1 VNDAA
6 PAPPPDLTGRWFDEL
21 AAGQRFVHAITVTES
36 HLVTGAGLIGDFN
49 PLHVDETFARASRY
63 GSRILHG
70 VLTGALMGGPIGM
83 IFHGTAIA
91 YLEHATR
98 FVAPVRIGDTLT
110 TTWTVTELLA
120 KPAHQCGIVT
130 LAACAQNQDGAVVA
144 EGSGKVMVAMRGARA
159 AAADQLPASA
169 CAHSA
174 TSAGPR

>member
-1 VNDAA
+1 VSEAS
-6 PAPPPDLTGRWFDEL
+6 PPPQQDVTGRWFDDL
-21 AAGQRFVHAITVTES
+21 ATGQQFTSALTVTET

-49 PLHVDETFARASRY
+49 PLHVDDAFARASRY

-98 FVAPVRIGDTLT
+98 FLAPVRIGDTLA
-110 TTWTVTELLA
+110 TTWTVTQLMP

-130 LAACAQNQDGAVVA
+130 LAARARNQDGVVVA
-144 EGSGKVMVAMRGARA
+144 EGDGKVMVRSR
-159 AAADQLPASA
+159 
-169 CAHSA
+169 
-174 TSAGPR
+174 

>member
-1 VNDAA
+1 MSGSARGADVR
-6 PAPPPDLTGRWFDEL
+6 GRWFGDL
-21 AAGQRFVHAITVTES
+21 ATGDAFTTAITVTET

-70 VLTGALMGGPIGM
+70 VITGALMGGPIGM

-110 TTWTVTELLA
+110 TTWTVTALVP
-120 KPAHQCGIVT
+120 KPQHGAGIVT
-130 LAACAQNQDGAVVA
+130 LAAVASNQHGTVVA
-144 EGSGKVMVAMRGARA
+144 EGNGKVMVR
-159 AAADQLPASA
+159 DQGSVI
-169 CAHSA
+169 
-174 TSAGPR
+174 RDQ